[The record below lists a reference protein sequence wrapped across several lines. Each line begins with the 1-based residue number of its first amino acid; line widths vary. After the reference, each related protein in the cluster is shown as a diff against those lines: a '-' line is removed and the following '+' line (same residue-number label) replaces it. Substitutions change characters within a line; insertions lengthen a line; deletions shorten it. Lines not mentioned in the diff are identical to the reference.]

1 MTRVSHV
8 LIAGDDMRLGT
19 LTLTATLS
27 AALLS
32 GCSFIG
38 GQPGTYKNPFAKQK
52 SAQHGQYGANRHTQG
67 QQGYG
72 AQRCQISS
80 PNQPI
85 PRGCRPE
92 QVTLSVGPAHGQ
104 LRGPQGGRAGYGGFP
119 QEPNYGSPD
128 YSQPEYTSGA
138 YGSAV
143 GQTAALAHH
152 TSRSSKRKPKLRGAL
167 SLGLERSVSGD
178 LIDYDRF
185 SIDAVGAYNP
195 QLYNE
200 GTQVG
205 SDATGDEVRTTYTA
219 NDLPGN
225 LSNLIRPSVFANRP
239 TEGAYF
245 VDGEY
250 EAISRP
256 NVSFDD
262 AWATPAGIKGG
273 LEYMV
278 GGRTTVFANAGYT
291 HSEGNDGVSAS
302 VDATLYRVTQA
313 GTYDYIPAV
322 AAQPFI
328 AGTPGT
334 PEIPA
339 LVNPLTGELITPG
352 VPATA
357 GTNDTPAVAAVP
369 EQYIRTD
376 TISSASFVPNQE
388 IAQFIYDFSDMRRI
402 DLEAGARH
410 YFKPIVK
417 SEGYRTVTPFVGA
430 SAGAS
435 HHQKVDVKV
444 TQRQRFYER
453 GFDLNGAQATDT
465 DSQQFYD
472 ITDPATTV
480 TIFEDQWVP
489 AGQVNVGAEWQV
501 TPKTALAFETGVRV
515 QGGRKYS
522 NGERSDTDISIP
534 VTLRGSFNF

>member
-8 LIAGDDMRLGT
+8 LISGDDMRLGT
-19 LTLTATLS
+19 LTLSATLS

-52 SAQHGQYGANRHTQG
+52 SANHNQYKAYGQG
-67 QQGYG
+67 QHAQGS
-72 AQRCQISS
+72 ANRCQILS
-80 PNQPI
+80 PSHPI
-85 PRGCRPE
+85 PQGCRPE
-92 QVTLSVGPAHGQ
+92 QVTLAVSGQ
-104 LRGPQGGRAGYGGFP
+104 GGYGGFAQQP
-119 QEPNYGSPD
+119 QFG
-128 YSQPEYTSGA
+128 QPEYTSGA
-138 YGSAV
+138 YGTAV

-152 TSRSSKRKPKLRGAL
+152 TSGPTKRKPKLRGSL

-178 LIDYDRF
+178 LIDYDKF
-185 SIDAVGAYNP
+185 SIDAVGNYNP

-200 GTQVG
+200 GTQSG
-205 SDATGDEVRTTYTA
+205 SDATGDEVITTYTA
-219 NDLPGN
+219 NELPGN
-225 LSNLIRPSVFANRP
+225 LSSLLRSATDPAARPRD
-239 TEGAYF
+239 GAYF
-245 VDGEY
+245 EADNY
-250 EAISRP
+250 EQISMP
-256 NVSFDD
+256 NISFDD
-262 AWATPAGIKGG
+262 AWATPASIKGG
-273 LEYMV
+273 LEYMM
-278 GGRTTVFANAGYT
+278 GDRTTVFANAGYT
-291 HSEGNDGVSAS
+291 HAEGNDGVSAS

-313 GTYDYIPAV
+313 GVYDYIPAV
-322 AAQPFI
+322 AAQAFVP
-328 AGTPGT
+328 GTPAT

-339 LVNPLTGELITPG
+339 LTDPFTGAVITAG
-352 VPATA
+352 IPATA

-376 TISSASFVPNQE
+376 TVSSASFVPNQE
-388 IAQFIYDFSDMRRI
+388 IAQFVYDFSDMRRI

-410 YFKPIVK
+410 YFNPIIQ

-435 HHQKVDVKV
+435 HYEKVDVKV

-453 GFDLNGAQATDT
+453 GFDQNGAAATATD
-465 DSQQFYD
+465 SAQFYD

-480 TIFEDQWVP
+480 TIFDNQWVP

-501 TPKTALAFETGVRV
+501 TPATALAFETGVRV
-515 QGGRKYS
+515 QGGRKYA
-522 NGERSDTDISIP
+522 NGARADTNISVP